1 MTHLFQYLL
10 YCDAMELN
18 LQYLCGMPAKRNKDM
33 ETIGQVT
40 YVRTEK
46 EDQTYILEFPMR
58 TTEQLDDRKYTKT
71 YLLRKCP

>member
-1 MTHLFQYLL
+1 
-10 YCDAMELN
+10 
-18 LQYLCGMPAKRNKDM
+18 MPAKRNKDM

-58 TTEQLDDRKYTKT
+58 TTEKMDDRNYTKT